1 MTTENKKK
9 ELTPEQLKA
18 KELTAKAMENE
29 RLRRESNE
37 AKKLDKKIRT
47 VNLNKGGK
55 AMKPITMNM
64 GGQVEGVE
72 DLTTEMEVI
81 D

>member
-9 ELTPEQLKA
+9 ELTEEQKNA
-18 KELTAKAMENE
+18 KKFTAKAMEDA
-29 RLRRESNE
+29 RQARE
-37 AKKLDKKIRT
+37 AKLEKSIRT
-47 VNLNKGGK
+47 INVNKGGK
-55 AMKPITMNM
+55 VMKPITMNM

-72 DLTTEMEVI
+72 DLTTEFEVI

>member
-9 ELTPEQLKA
+9 ELTPEQQKA

-29 RLRRESNE
+29 RLKRE
-37 AKKLDKKIRT
+37 AKLDKSIRT
-47 VNLNKGGK
+47 INVNKGGK
-55 AMKPITMNM
+55 VMKPITMNM

-72 DLTTEMEVI
+72 DLTTEFEVT

>member
-1 MTTENKKK
+1 MTTESKKK
-9 ELTPEQLKA
+9 ELTEEQKNA
-18 KELTAKAMENE
+18 KKFTAKAMENE
-29 RLRRESNE
+29 RLRREE
-37 AKKLDKKIRT
+37 KLDKSIRT
-47 VNLNKGGK
+47 INLNKGGK

-72 DLTTEMEVI
+72 DLTTEFEVT

>member
-1 MTTENKKK
+1 MGTENKKK
-9 ELTPEQLKA
+9 ELTPEQQKA

-29 RLRRESNE
+29 RLKRE
-37 AKKLDKKIRT
+37 AKLDKSIRT
-47 VNLNKGGK
+47 INANKGGK
-55 AMKPITMNM
+55 IMKPITMNM

-72 DLTTEMEVI
+72 DLTTEFEVI

>member
-9 ELTPEQLKA
+9 ELTEEQKNA
-18 KELTAKAMENE
+18 KKFTAKAMEDA
-29 RLRRESNE
+29 RQARE
-37 AKKLDKKIRT
+37 AKLDKNIRT
-47 VNLNKGGK
+47 INLNKGGK

-72 DLTTEMEVI
+72 DLTTEFEVTE
-81 D
+81 

>member
-1 MTTENKKK
+1 MTGENKNK
-9 ELTPEQLKA
+9 ELTEEQKNA
-18 KELTAKAMENE
+18 KELTAKAMENARQA
-29 RLRRESNE
+29 RLSNE
-37 AKKLDKKIRT
+37 AKKLDQKIRKI
-47 VNLNKGGK
+47 NMNKGGK

-72 DLTTEMEVI
+72 DLTTEFEVT

>member
-9 ELTPEQLKA
+9 ELTEEQKNAKKFTLKA
-18 KELTAKAMENE
+18 MDNE
-29 RLRRESNE
+29 RLRRE
-37 AKKLDKKIRT
+37 KKLDKSIR
-47 VNLNKGGK
+47 NINMNKGGK
-55 AMKPITMNM
+55 AMKPVTMNM

-72 DLTTEMEVI
+72 DLTTEFEVT

>member
-9 ELTPEQLKA
+9 ELTEEQKNA
-18 KELTAKAMENE
+18 KKFTAKAMENE
-29 RLRRESNE
+29 RLKRE
-37 AKKLDKKIRT
+37 AKLDKSIRT
-47 VNLNKGGK
+47 INLNKGGK

-72 DLTTEMEVI
+72 DLTTEFEVT

>member
-9 ELTPEQLKA
+9 ELTEEQKNAKKFTLKA
-18 KELTAKAMENE
+18 MDNE
-29 RLRRESNE
+29 RLRRE
-37 AKKLDKKIRT
+37 KKLDKSIR
-47 VNLNKGGK
+47 NINMNKGGK
-55 AMKPITMNM
+55 AMKPVTMNM

-72 DLTTEMEVI
+72 DLTTEVEVI

>member
-1 MTTENKKK
+1 MGTENKNK
-9 ELTPEQLKA
+9 ELTEEQKNA
-18 KELTAKAMENE
+18 KKFTAKAMEDA
-29 RLRRESNE
+29 RQARE
-37 AKKLDKKIRT
+37 AKLDKSIRT
-47 VNLNKGGK
+47 INANKGGK
-55 AMKPITMNM
+55 VMKPITMNM

>member
-1 MTTENKKK
+1 MGTENKKK
-9 ELTPEQLKA
+9 ELTPEQQKA

-29 RLRRESNE
+29 RLKRE
-37 AKKLDKKIRT
+37 AKLDKSIRT
-47 VNLNKGGK
+47 INVNKGGK
-55 AMKPITMNM
+55 VMKPITMNM

-72 DLTTEMEVI
+72 DLTTEFEVT

>member
-9 ELTPEQLKA
+9 ELTEEQRNA
-18 KELTAKAMENE
+18 KKITAKAMENE
-29 RLRRESNE
+29 RLKRE
-37 AKKLDKKIRT
+37 AKLDKSIRT
-47 VNLNKGGK
+47 INLNKGGK

-72 DLTTEMEVI
+72 DLTTEFEVT

>member
-9 ELTPEQLKA
+9 ELTEEQRNA
-18 KELTAKAMENE
+18 KKFTAKAMENE
-29 RLRRESNE
+29 RLKRE
-37 AKKLDKKIRT
+37 AKLDKSIRT
-47 VNLNKGGK
+47 INLNKGGK

-72 DLTTEMEVI
+72 DLTTEFEVT

>member
-9 ELTPEQLKA
+9 ELTEEQKNA
-18 KELTAKAMENE
+18 KKFTAKAMEDA
-29 RLRRESNE
+29 RQARE
-37 AKKLDKKIRT
+37 AKLEKSIRT
-47 VNLNKGGK
+47 INVNKGGK
-55 AMKPITMNM
+55 VMKPITMNM

-72 DLTTEMEVI
+72 DLTTECEVR